1 MKKILIAIMCIVL
14 IICYMPIMA
23 FAEAS
28 GTSGGTDI
36 YVSADGNDA
45 AEGTKADPY
54 ASLAKAAEVVNAGA
68 GENFTIH
75 VLSDL
80 ISMECARFYNKNV
93 TIVGEGAT
101 VPVVSSGDIFAT
113 QSDTARSWYNPAM
126 IEVGGTKPMEAKIS
140 AKRHLDLRTLF

>member
-23 FAEAS
+23 FAEGS
-28 GTSGGTDI
+28 GTPGGTDI
-36 YVSADGNDA
+36 YVSAGGDDTTGDGTEA
-45 AEGTKADPY
+45 YPY
-54 ASLAKAAEVVNAGA
+54 ASLNKAAEVVNAGA

-101 VPVVSSGDIFAT
+101 C
-113 QSDTARSWYNPAM
+113 
-126 IEVGGTKPMEAKIS
+126 KPRRHFCYS
-140 AKRHLDLRTLF
+140 KRHCTELV